1 MLSAA
6 GGEHTGPP
14 PRGSRA
20 ISAIRPCRESR
31 AEGGS
36 SAPGVRHGDR
46 GPAGALR
53 LSRLLTLGWVPIQ
66 ASSGTHECAPPPLLL
81 TPPGPRPL
89 QPATG
94 SESPHS
100 SMLAGAARR
109 WCTATY
115 ARPEAGARASPFR
128 FLAARC
134 LRARGLDNA
143 GRIKCAAPCGRPSR
157 NLCQRTL
164 VSLCA
169 C

>member
-20 ISAIRPCRESR
+20 ISAIRPCKESR
-31 AEGGS
+31 AEGGGEFG
-36 SAPGVRHGDR
+36 PGG
-46 GPAGALR
+46 AASALR

-66 ASSGTHECAPPPLLL
+66 ASSGAHEWAPPPLL

-89 QPATG
+89 QPAVG
-94 SESPHS
+94 SESPRS

-109 WCTATY
+109 WCTASY

-134 LRARGLDNA
+134 LRARGPDNA
-143 GRIKCAAPCGRPSR
+143 GRIKCAPPYGRPSR

-164 VSLCA
+164 VPLCA